1 MSVVSIDAEGNT
13 KESRFKKIKRN
24 KKLSLGLISLDCHF
38 KETNA
43 LILLHL
49 TAKGFT
55 NHVCKKPLKDAQ
67 QRLHICTQCHNSTFA
82 CNWAALPPIPPF
94 FFRPSSAVF
103 TGEIKKGDLQKFSSP
118 IYVI

>member
-13 KESRFKKIKRN
+13 KESRFKKRE

-67 QRLHICTQCHNSTFA
+67 RLHMYAMPQFNIR
-82 CNWAALPPIPPF
+82 L
-94 FFRPSSAVF
+94 
-103 TGEIKKGDLQKFSSP
+103 
-118 IYVI
+118 